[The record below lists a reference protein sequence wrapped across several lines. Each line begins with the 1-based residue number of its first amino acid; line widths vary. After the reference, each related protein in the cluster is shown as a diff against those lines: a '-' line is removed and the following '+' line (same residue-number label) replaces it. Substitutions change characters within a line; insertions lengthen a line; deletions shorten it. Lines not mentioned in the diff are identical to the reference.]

1 MIISPVFIMEILL
14 IESSNE
20 LFVLLL
26 HSLQIDLLPIV
37 LVVVRIKIVREK
49 YSNIIEALHFNN
61 NQT

>member
-1 MIISPVFIMEILL
+1 MEILL